1 MTDVAPLPR
10 WTGTP
15 ALLVVVWTLHKASAC
30 RARETRC
37 EMWSHPLGWELR
49 VSADGEFVRS
59 EVCRSLVGYLDV
71 ADGWKGAFVEKGW
84 H

>member
-15 ALLVVVWTLHKASAC
+15 ALLGTVWTLHKGSRSA
-30 RARETRC
+30 TC
-37 EMWSHPLGWELR
+37 EVWSHPLGWELR
-49 VSADGEFVRS
+49 LSTDAEFVRS

-71 ADGWKGAFVEKGW
+71 ADGWKIAFTEKGW
-84 H
+84 AG